1 MGNAGYGVWN
11 FILLLGANWWNMV
24 DSVVTGGG
32 GEGPSR
38 TPPQMTT
45 LNVSKI
51 SLEYILKTFLTR
63 PTQKLYH
70 KTMMVM
76 LGQRR
81 RWRSNIKPVLVM
93 RCAATVPVLGIF
105 KIQC

>member
-1 MGNAGYGVWN
+1 
-11 FILLLGANWWNMV
+11 MV
-24 DSVVTGGG
+24 DSVVTGRGG
-32 GEGPSR
+32 GGTLSNPP
-38 TPPQMTT
+38 PPQITA

-63 PTQKLYH
+63 PTQTPYH

-81 RWRSNIKPVLVM
+81 RWRSNIKPVLVL

>member
-1 MGNAGYGVWN
+1 
-11 FILLLGANWWNMV
+11 MV

-32 GEGPSR
+32 EGRDPLEPP
-38 TPPQMTT
+38 PPQMTA
-45 LNVSKI
+45 L
-51 SLEYILKTFLTR
+51 LTR
-63 PTQKLYH
+63 PTQTPYH

-76 LGQRR
+76 LGQPR
-81 RWRSNIKPVLVM
+81 RWRSNIKPVLVL

>member
-1 MGNAGYGVWN
+1 
-11 FILLLGANWWNMV
+11 MV

-32 GEGPSR
+32 TLSNPP
-38 TPPQMTT
+38 PPQMTA

-63 PTQKLYH
+63 PTQIPYH

-81 RWRSNIKPVLVM
+81 RWRSNIKPVLVL
-93 RCAATVPVLGIF
+93 RCAATASAGHI
-105 KIQC
+105 

>member
-1 MGNAGYGVWN
+1 
-11 FILLLGANWWNMV
+11 MV

-32 GEGPSR
+32 GGTLSNPP
-38 TPPQMTT
+38 PPQMTG

-63 PTQKLYH
+63 PTQTPYH
-70 KTMMVM
+70 KTMKVM

-81 RWRSNIKPVLVM
+81 RWRSSIKPVLVLC
-93 RCAATVPVLGIF
+93 CAATVPVLGIF

>member
-1 MGNAGYGVWN
+1 
-11 FILLLGANWWNMV
+11 MV

-32 GEGPSR
+32 GGRDPLEPP
-38 TPPQMTT
+38 PPQMTA

-51 SLEYILKTFLTR
+51 SLEYILKTVLTR
-63 PTQKLYH
+63 PTQTPYH

-81 RWRSNIKPVLVM
+81 RWRSNIIPVLVL

>member
-1 MGNAGYGVWN
+1 
-11 FILLLGANWWNMV
+11 MV

-32 GEGPSR
+32 GDPLKPPP
-38 TPPQMTT
+38 PPQMTA

-63 PTQKLYH
+63 PTQTPYH

-81 RWRSNIKPVLVM
+81 RWRSNIKPVLVL